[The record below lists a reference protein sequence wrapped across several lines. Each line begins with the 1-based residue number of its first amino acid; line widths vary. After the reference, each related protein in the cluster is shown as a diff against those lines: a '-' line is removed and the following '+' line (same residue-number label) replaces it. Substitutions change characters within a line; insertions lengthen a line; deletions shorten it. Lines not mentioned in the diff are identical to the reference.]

1 MQNAVWIPL
10 YFTQRCTNISNL
22 YKRCIVMSSGEYT
35 QFIVTSYVGGKE
47 GEGRRERACHV
58 VEVVQHILEFSLLED
73 INFNSGRAVN

>member
-1 MQNAVWIPL
+1 
-10 YFTQRCTNISNL
+10 
-22 YKRCIVMSSGEYT
+22 MSSGEYT

-47 GEGRRERACHV
+47 GEGGRERACHV